1 MDDLDSATV
10 DFKTEAERSLSEV
23 SFAIKHGS
31 LSPDLPSTSQC
42 AYFNLTVSEGNKFTV
57 RLCMRGFQ
65 VSLL

>member
-1 MDDLDSATV
+1 MDDIDSVIV

-31 LSPDLPSTSQC
+31 LSSELPSTSQC

-65 VSLL
+65 V